1 LLPAGFPGDLS
12 PAIVRAIQTL
22 SLANTKNNI
31 NGSTFMK
38 RRSAIA
44 MLAFGCAVLAYSP
57 QASSET
63 GWVTLF
69 DGKSMDNFNKLGEA
83 NWRIEDGMIVADK
96 GNGFLITKNEYNNY
110 EIKAEF
116 WVEADSNSGV
126 FIRCTDPNKVGADSC
141 YEVNIWDAR
150 PDPSYGTGA
159 IVNVAKVDPM
169 PHAAGKW
176 NTIEITAKGPTF
188 TVALNGQKT
197 VDGASDSKLASGRVA
212 LQHGLGVKDANGV
225 PNDKG
230 VVKFRKVEIKPL

>member
-1 LLPAGFPGDLS
+1 
-12 PAIVRAIQTL
+12 
-22 SLANTKNNI
+22 
-31 NGSTFMK
+31 MK
-38 RRSAIA
+38 HRSAIA
-44 MLAFGCAVLAYSP
+44 MLAFGFAALAYSP

-63 GWVTLF
+63 GWITLF
-69 DGKSMDNFNKLGEA
+69 DGKSLDNFNKLGDA
-83 NWRIEDGMIVADK
+83 NWRVEDGMIVADK
-96 GNGFLITKNEYNNY
+96 GNGFLVTRNEYTDY

-116 WVEADSNSGV
+116 WVEADSNSGIFLRV
-126 FIRCTDPNKVGADSC
+126 TNPEKIGSDNA

-176 NTIEITAKGPTF
+176 NTFEITAKGSSF
-188 TVALNGQKT
+188 TVILNGQKT
-197 VDGASDSKLASGRVA
+197 VDGVKDAKLASGRVA

>member
-1 LLPAGFPGDLS
+1 
-12 PAIVRAIQTL
+12 
-22 SLANTKNNI
+22 
-31 NGSTFMK
+31 MK

-44 MLAFGCAVLAYSP
+44 MLVVGFAALSWSP

-69 DGKSMDNFNKLGEA
+69 DGKSMDNFNKIGDA

-96 GNGFLITKNEYNNY
+96 GNGFLVTKNEYTDY

-116 WVEADSNSGV
+116 WVEPDSNSGV
-126 FIRCTDPNKVGADSC
+126 FIRCTDPNKVGADNC
-141 YEVNIWDAR
+141 YEVNIWDSR

-176 NTIEITAKGPTF
+176 NTFEITAKGSTF
-188 TVALNGQKT
+188 TVVLNGQTT
-197 VDGASDSKLASGRVA
+197 VDGAKDSKLPSGRVA
-212 LQHGLGVKDANGV
+212 LQHGLGIKDANGV
-225 PNDKG
+225 ANDKG
-230 VVKFRKVEIKPL
+230 IVKFRKVEITPL

>member
-1 LLPAGFPGDLS
+1 
-12 PAIVRAIQTL
+12 
-22 SLANTKNNI
+22 
-31 NGSTFMK
+31 MK
-38 RRSAIA
+38 RRSVIGL
-44 MLAFGCAVLAYSP
+44 LAFGVAALSWSP

-69 DGKSMDNFNKLGEA
+69 DGKDMDSFNKIGDA
-83 NWRIEDGMIVADK
+83 NWRVEDGMLVADK
-96 GNGFLITKNEYNNY
+96 GNGFLVTKNDYADY
-110 EIKAEF
+110 QIRAEF
-116 WVEADSNSGV
+116 WVEADSNSGI
-126 FIRCTDPNKVGADSC
+126 FIRCTNPEKVGADNA

-176 NTIEITAKGPTF
+176 NTYEITAKGSSF
-188 TVALNGQKT
+188 TVVLNGQRT
-197 VDGASDSKLASGRVA
+197 VDSAQDAKFAKGRIA

-230 VVKFRKVEIKPL
+230 VVKFRKVEIKAL

>member
-1 LLPAGFPGDLS
+1 
-12 PAIVRAIQTL
+12 
-22 SLANTKNNI
+22 
-31 NGSTFMK
+31 MK

-44 MLAFGCAVLAYSP
+44 LLAFGFAALSWSP

-69 DGKSMDNFNKLGEA
+69 DGKSMDNFNKIGDA
-83 NWRIEDGMIVADK
+83 NWRIEDGIIVADN
-96 GNGFLITKNEYNNY
+96 GNGFLITKNEYTDY

-126 FIRCTDPNKVGADSC
+126 FIRCTDPNKVGSINA

-176 NTIEITAKGPTF
+176 NTIDITAKGPTF
-188 TVALNGQKT
+188 TVVLNGQKT
-197 VDGASDSKLASGRVA
+197 VDGANDSKFASGRVA
-212 LQHGLGVKDANGV
+212 LQHGLGIKDANGI

-230 VVKFRKVEIKPL
+230 IVKFRKVEIKPL